1 MRGRV
6 GHQTLADETAAL
18 AEEVTELGILA
29 VDVFKTAAA
38 MLFAPDPDVAHAA
51 VRLAAQSAICYQ
63 DVHQRAVAL
72 LARWS
77 PFGEELRRVVD
88 LQRTAT
94 ECARIAEHGERI
106 AERALALPAGAE
118 EALTLID
125 ARAASMLVGLIRQ
138 VWVLLRGCLLLIA
151 TRDRAVARR
160 LVVEDAELE
169 RLYQQLK
176 GLIERGIT
184 TRPRQAPPLHSLL
197 NVLAEL
203 EEIGNRVTTLCRDRL
218 TPPR

>member
-1 MRGRV
+1 MRRRDY
-6 GHQTLADETAAL
+6 HQSLADEMAAL
-18 AEEVTELGILA
+18 AEEVTELGIIA

-38 MLFAPDPDVAHAA
+38 MLFAPDPGVAHAA
-51 VRLAAQSAICYQ
+51 MRLAEQGALCYQ

-77 PFGEELRRVVD
+77 PFGDELRRVVD

-94 ECARIAEHGERI
+94 ECARIAEHGRRI
-106 AERALALPAGAE
+106 AEQALEIPSGAE
-118 EALTLID
+118 EALLPVDT
-125 ARAASMLVGLIRQ
+125 RAAGILVGLIRQ
-138 VWVLLRGCLLLIA
+138 VYVLLRGCLLLIT
-151 TRDRAVARR
+151 TRDRSMARR

-176 GLIERGIT
+176 GLIESGIAA
-184 TRPRQAPPLHSLL
+184 RPRQAPPLRGLL
-197 NVLAEL
+197 QVLVEL

-218 TPPR
+218 TPAG